1 MTDTTDTTADTTG
14 ADDVRSIP
22 AWPDCLV
29 EHIDDDVTGGVR
41 VVVGTVHRDHL
52 IVSCES
58 LVSRTALVTARVCL
72 IGEAEATCIANI
84 AQRIEQRDS

>member
-1 MTDTTDTTADTTG
+1 MTDTTDTTDTTG
-14 ADDVRSIP
+14 ADDARSIP
-22 AWPDCLV
+22 TWPDYLV

-41 VVVGTVHRDHL
+41 VVVGTVHRDQ